1 MHRHRHGHRNR
12 FFGIMPLI
20 LLILGAVA
28 FLRFYLGYSPNI
40 SWIFSPV
47 VIIILIAVTLGGVS
61 SRRRRMRHKSNEEVA
76 VRRQSP
82 YHQYEPPVVK
92 REEKDFTSTVEYQYR
107 NSYEKQFCNYCGI
120 KLETEEQS
128 FCVNCGQKIN
138 E

>member
-12 FFGIMPLI
+12 FFGIIPII

-28 FLRFYLGYSPNI
+28 FLRYYLGYFPNI
-40 SWIFSPV
+40 SWTFSPV
-47 VIIILIAVTLGGVS
+47 VIIIIIVVILKIS
-61 SRRRRMRHKSNEEVA
+61 SRRRVRHKSNEAAA

-82 YHQYEPPVVK
+82 YSQYEPPVVK
-92 REEKDFTSTVEYQYR
+92 KEEKDFTSTPKYQYR
-107 NSYEKQFCNYCGI
+107 NSYEMQFCNFCGI

-128 FCVNCGQKIN
+128 FCVNCGQKI